1 MGESEAEAAHVKST
15 VPPSAVQ
22 LALEDYAEELALL
35 RGKSPA
41 TIKGY
46 TSDISTFIAQHPS
59 WEDFT
64 LLTMRQ
70 WLAQAAAE
78 GKARTTLARRT
89 AALKGFST
97 WAAKKGYVASD
108 VAARLVTPKAGKHL
122 PHVLKQKDAAT
133 LMDNAALT
141 SEPEF
146 LRDVAML
153 EVLYASGLRVSEL
166 CGLDVNSVD
175 RSRGSAKVRGKGDK
189 ERVVPLGSVALEAI
203 AAWENN
209 GRGQL
214 AAPGEQ
220 ALFVGKRGARINP
233 RQVQRVVKRAA
244 AQAGLADTSPHGLR
258 HSAATHMLEGGA
270 DLRVVQEML
279 GHSSLQTTQIYT
291 HVSAQRLRDAYKNA
305 HPRA

>member
-46 TSDISTFIAQHPS
+46 TSDISTFYRPASP
-59 WEDFT
+59 
-64 LLTMRQ
+64 R
-70 WLAQAAAE
+70 
-78 GKARTTLARRT
+78 GRTSHCSLCGSGWHRPQLKEKHGQPWHVVQRRSRI
-89 AALKGFST
+89 ST

-133 LMDNAALT
+133 LMDNAAST

-203 AAWENN
+203 AAWEMKRPWASWPRRGSRRSLWAN
-209 GRGQL
+209 GAYAL
-214 AAPGEQ
+214 IPGRYS
-220 ALFVGKRGARINP
+220 VW
-233 RQVQRVVKRAA
+233 
-244 AQAGLADTSPHGLR
+244 
-258 HSAATHMLEGGA
+258 
-270 DLRVVQEML
+270 
-279 GHSSLQTTQIYT
+279 
-291 HVSAQRLRDAYKNA
+291 
-305 HPRA
+305 

>member
-70 WLAQAAAE
+70 WLAQAADE

-133 LMDNAALT
+133 LMDNAAST

-214 AAPGEQ
+214 AGRGSRRSLWAN
-220 ALFVGKRGARINP
+220 GARVLIP
-233 RQVQRVVKRAA
+233 GRC
-244 AQAGLADTSPHGLR
+244 
-258 HSAATHMLEGGA
+258 SAW
-270 DLRVVQEML
+270 
-279 GHSSLQTTQIYT
+279 
-291 HVSAQRLRDAYKNA
+291 
-305 HPRA
+305 

>member
-133 LMDNAALT
+133 LMDNAAST

-175 RSRGSAKVRGKGDK
+175 RSRGSAKVTKSGWCRWDLWRWRRSRHGKITAVGSWPRRGSRRSLWANGAH
-189 ERVVPLGSVALEAI
+189 ALI
-203 AAWENN
+203 PGRYSAW
-209 GRGQL
+209 
-214 AAPGEQ
+214 
-220 ALFVGKRGARINP
+220 
-233 RQVQRVVKRAA
+233 
-244 AQAGLADTSPHGLR
+244 
-258 HSAATHMLEGGA
+258 
-270 DLRVVQEML
+270 
-279 GHSSLQTTQIYT
+279 
-291 HVSAQRLRDAYKNA
+291 
-305 HPRA
+305 

>member
-1 MGESEAEAAHVKST
+1 
-15 VPPSAVQ
+15 
-22 LALEDYAEELALL
+22 
-35 RGKSPA
+35 
-41 TIKGY
+41 
-46 TSDISTFIAQHPS
+46 
-59 WEDFT
+59 
-64 LLTMRQ
+64 MRQ

-133 LMDNAALT
+133 LMDNAAST

-220 ALFVGKRGARINP
+220 ALFVGGRY
-233 RQVQRVVKRAA
+233 
-244 AQAGLADTSPHGLR
+244 
-258 HSAATHMLEGGA
+258 SAW
-270 DLRVVQEML
+270 
-279 GHSSLQTTQIYT
+279 
-291 HVSAQRLRDAYKNA
+291 
-305 HPRA
+305 

>member
-133 LMDNAALT
+133 LMDNAAPT
-141 SEPEF
+141 
-146 LRDVAML
+146 R
-153 EVLYASGLRVSEL
+153 
-166 CGLDVNSVD
+166 
-175 RSRGSAKVRGKGDK
+175 
-189 ERVVPLGSVALEAI
+189 
-203 AAWENN
+203 
-209 GRGQL
+209 
-214 AAPGEQ
+214 
-220 ALFVGKRGARINP
+220 
-233 RQVQRVVKRAA
+233 
-244 AQAGLADTSPHGLR
+244 
-258 HSAATHMLEGGA
+258 
-270 DLRVVQEML
+270 
-279 GHSSLQTTQIYT
+279 
-291 HVSAQRLRDAYKNA
+291 
-305 HPRA
+305 